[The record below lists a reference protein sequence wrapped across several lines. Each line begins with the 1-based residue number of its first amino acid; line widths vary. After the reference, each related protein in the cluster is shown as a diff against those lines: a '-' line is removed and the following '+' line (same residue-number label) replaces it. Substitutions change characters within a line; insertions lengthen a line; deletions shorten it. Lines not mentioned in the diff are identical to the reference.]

1 MKKRII
7 IAAVTIALAAAAGI
21 TCTVVKGS
29 GDSFI
34 NDNLEALTSGE
45 LDPIGLCDSYCRSE
59 YGYIC
64 ILNTIYGF
72 DIKCDD
78 MVPWN

>member
-34 NDNLEALTSGE
+34 NDNLEALAESE
-45 LDPIGLCDSYCRSE
+45 ISKLCGGCNTEKDVYCCTVDFMGAIFFL
-59 YGYIC
+59 YK
-64 ILNTIYGF
+64 
-72 DIKCDD
+72 D
-78 MVPWN
+78 